1 MTTKEQKVL
10 RRKFTGVVV
19 GNKNEKT
26 IVVRVDRTVVHPK
39 YKKRYVQSRK
49 YQVHDEH
56 NEYVEGD
63 KVTFVECR
71 PYSKTKRWRVLPKKT
86 A

>member
-10 RRKFTGVVV
+10 QRKFNGVVV
-19 GNKNEKT
+19 SKKSDKT
-26 IVVRVDRTVVHPK
+26 IVVSVDRTVVHSK

-49 YQVHDEH
+49 YQVHDEY
-56 NEYVEGD
+56 NEYAEGD
-63 KVTFVECR
+63 KATFVECR
-71 PYSKTKRWRVLPKKT
+71 PYSKTKRWRVLRKKT

>member
-1 MTTKEQKVL
+1 MGK
-10 RRKFTGVVV
+10 
-19 GNKNEKT
+19 NNEKT
-26 IVVRVDRTVVHPK
+26 VVVRVDRTVVHPK

-49 YQVHDEH
+49 YQVHDEY

-63 KVTFVECR
+63 KVTFAECR
-71 PYSKTKRWRVLPKKT
+71 PYSKTKRWRVLRKKT